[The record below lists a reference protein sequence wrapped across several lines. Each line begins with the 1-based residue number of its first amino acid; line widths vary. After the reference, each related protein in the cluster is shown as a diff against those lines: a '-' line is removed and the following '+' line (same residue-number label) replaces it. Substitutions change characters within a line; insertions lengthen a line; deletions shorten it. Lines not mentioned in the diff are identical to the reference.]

1 MKLWPSSPPLH
12 CKLPLI
18 SPPVLSHLS
27 LPLFTLHLL
36 LQSVILSHRSF
47 SVLRDSHPL
56 PILTLAINTSPKRV
70 FICIFFV
77 CVSLLLPWVVT
88 HEVGQELKYKYVGFF
103 VFVFIPR
110 MLLLSAA
117 FLFLFFRVVK
127 LAILS
132 SFVCVFVY
140 LHVFTLQD
148 LELSGPP

>member
-70 FICIFFV
+70 FICIFLCV
-77 CVSLLLPWVVT
+77 CVSLLLSWVVT
-88 HEVGQELKYKYVGFF
+88 HEVGQELKYKYVGSFCF
-103 VFVFIPR
+103 CFYPLDAICSISVFVLSWCQIGDIIFICVC
-110 MLLLSAA
+110 
-117 FLFLFFRVVK
+117 FCLF
-127 LAILS
+127 A
-132 SFVCVFVY
+132 CVYVA
-140 LHVFTLQD
+140 
-148 LELSGPP
+148 GP